1 MTHSETLASAIQAAW
16 RGEPMPEPG
25 SPAQEALIAA
35 IRATQTPES
44 LHELAVL
51 TVKALIAHLQADLV
65 ARRAML
71 LMSARGEPPVQH

>member
-35 IRATQTPES
+35 IRAQTPES
-44 LHELAVL
+44 LQELAV
-51 TVKALIAHLQADLV
+51 QADLV
-65 ARRAML
+65 ARRALL